1 MDFYKNKKSFDFK
14 ILVIIVSIIAFSL
27 FEARIVGA
35 LLILFIAL
43 TAYSHY
49 FGFSNKWMP
58 MPMTT
63 SQKEASSNS
72 EQIVSYNYGNEIV
85 KDNTLSGFAEKRELQ
100 PSFQKMKEI
109 VKPLREHHKET
120 YKTLVFHIIQLQLY
134 ATQLKEEDRFHYQI
148 FHSMRETYYT
158 ILELIESVKLQ
169 SSTALDEKIE
179 AIEKDFKDY
188 FCVIMDN
195 QLSIKKE
202 NQRLRGY
209 SSGPVISLQEPEPF
223 KL

>member
-27 FEARIVGA
+27 FEPRIVGA
-35 LLILFIAL
+35 LLILFIVL
-43 TAYSHY
+43 NAYGHY
-49 FGFSNKWMP
+49 SGFSNKW

-85 KDNTLSGFAEKRELQ
+85 NDNTLSGFTEKRELQ

-169 SSTALDEKIE
+169 SSTALDEKID
-179 AIEKDFKDY
+179 AIEKEFKDY
-188 FCVIMDN
+188 FRVIMNN
-195 QLSIKKE
+195 QLSVKKE